1 MRRAK
6 HTFVSAAAL
15 VGMVGLG
22 GCTYTADVR
31 NMTGEPVF
39 VQMLQVDAIQP
50 DWVLDSVRV
59 GPGEH
64 AKLGPKRVAFQRVVI
79 DAGTQTRKSVN
90 GRALISPGMTRLDVT
105 SASVMERDETVFT
118 VKRRDE

>member
-1 MRRAK
+1 M

-15 VGMVGLG
+15 VGLAGLG

-31 NMTGEPVF
+31 NMTSEPVF
-39 VQMLQVDAIQP
+39 VQMLQVDALQP

-59 GPGEH
+59 GPGET
-64 AKLGPKRVAFQRVVI
+64 AKLGPKRVPFQRVVI
-79 DAGTQTRKSVN
+79 DAGTQMKRSVS
-90 GRALISPGMTRLDVT
+90 GRALITPGMTRLEVT
-105 SASVMERDETVFT
+105 SAAVIERDETVFT

>member
-1 MRRAK
+1 ML
-6 HTFVSAAAL
+6 TFVSAASL

-79 DAGTQTRKSVN
+79 DAGTQTKKSVN

>member
-1 MRRAK
+1 ML
-6 HTFVSAAAL
+6 TFVSAASL

-79 DAGTQTRKSVN
+79 DAGTQTKK
-90 GRALISPGMTRLDVT
+90 
-105 SASVMERDETVFT
+105 SVMERDETVFT